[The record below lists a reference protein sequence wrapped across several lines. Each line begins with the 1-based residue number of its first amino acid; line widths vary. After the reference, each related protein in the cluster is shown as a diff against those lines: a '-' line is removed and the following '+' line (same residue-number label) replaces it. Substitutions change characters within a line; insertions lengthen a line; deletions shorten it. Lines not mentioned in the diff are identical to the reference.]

1 MEKTAAMNKL
11 AFAVR
16 EYVQAEAQFNKVA
29 AVAQQYAMEKNAQNI
44 LQRLGLQA
52 APVKSNMGRNA
63 ALAALLLG
71 GLGAGAYGMR
81 GGSSGGDMDA
91 IQTLLSLFGQGYN
104 AAKSGANAPG
114 TPLPVRQSMEGVGG
128 FGEDLISRITGAM
141 SGGMGSVGRA
151 MNNITAPM
159 VGAAKRGRD
168 ALDQFRDTLA
178 NSSVDEGLL
187 RMQLDR
193 LQNLNLK

>member
-11 AFAVR
+11 AHAVR

-71 GLGAGAYGMR
+71 GAGAGAYGMMGR
-81 GGSSGGDMDA
+81 GKGEDSSSLGVIADA
-91 IQTLLSLFGQGYN
+91 LAPMLAKIQSSPNVINAAGQQAAGAAGNMSEPIMSLLRNITGQGVN
-104 AAKSGANAPG
+104 ASSD
-114 TPLPVRQSMEGVGG
+114 RSMQ
-128 FGEDLISRITGAM
+128 
-141 SGGMGSVGRA
+141 GMG
-151 MNNITAPM
+151 
-159 VGAAKRGRD
+159 
-168 ALDQFRDTLA
+168 LTLA
-178 NSSVDEGLL
+178 DMGGEGG
-187 RMQLDR
+187 
-193 LQNLNLK
+193 LNLKKLMGGK